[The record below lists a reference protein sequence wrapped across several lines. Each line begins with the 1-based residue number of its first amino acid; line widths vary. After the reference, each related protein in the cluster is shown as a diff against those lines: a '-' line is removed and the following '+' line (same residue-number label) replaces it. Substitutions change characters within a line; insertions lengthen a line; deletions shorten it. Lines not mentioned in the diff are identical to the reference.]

1 MIQLSSRLLAAAS
14 MVRGGGV
21 LADIGTDHAYLPVFL
36 LQNNIVPNVIA
47 SDIGSGPL
55 NNARKTVAAYG
66 LSDRIELR
74 LSDGLNAYSP
84 DEVTE
89 IVICGMG
96 GNLIE
101 EILTAAPWIRNDR
114 MHLVLQPMTH
124 TEDVRRYLC
133 SHGFRIERETVT
145 EDTGRYYLSI
155 SALWEDLQNTGCE
168 GYYYFGSLLHQ
179 PGNAQ
184 KIVKKQL
191 SRVKTRLSALRAAN
205 RNPDEQAVLADV
217 LAYYEKETS
226 K

>member
-1 MIQLSSRLLAAAS
+1 MIQLSARLLAAAS

-36 LQNNIVPNVIA
+36 LQNEVVPSIIA
-47 SDIGSGPL
+47 SDIGAGPL
-55 NNARKTVAAYG
+55 NNARKTVEAYC
-66 LSDRIELR
+66 LSDRIDLR
-74 LSDGLNAYSP
+74 LSDGLKSYSP
-84 DEVTE
+84 EEVTE

-101 EILTAAPWIRNDR
+101 EILTAAPWIRNDK

-133 SHGFRIERETVT
+133 RNGFRIERETVT
-145 EDTGRYYLSI
+145 TDADRYYLGI
-155 SALWEDLQNTGCE
+155 SAVWENLQNTGCE
-168 GYYYFGSLLHQ
+168 GYYYFGTLLHQ
-179 PGNAQ
+179 SGNAQ

-191 SRVKTRLSALRAAN
+191 DRVRTRLSALKAVN
-205 RNPDEQAVLADV
+205 RNVEEQNLLAGV

-226 K
+226 